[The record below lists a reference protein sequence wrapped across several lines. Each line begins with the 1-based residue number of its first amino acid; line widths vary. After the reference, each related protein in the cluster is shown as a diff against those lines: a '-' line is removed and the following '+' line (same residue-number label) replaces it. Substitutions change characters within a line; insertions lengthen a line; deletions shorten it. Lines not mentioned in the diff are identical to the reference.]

1 MQYKTG
7 IICNSQWLFSLSFSS
22 SVYGCVLFFLCLC
35 GCLFFSHF
43 FHFCFD
49 SRAFAQVLWNQLVHI
64 HLLGIVVAYIFGIF
78 NKQTNVYNT
87 HFACSYNFASLNCC
101 RCYCCRNI
109 IRSFIRFYVECVF
122 FLVFISSWAL
132 LSLLLSL
139 VDIVNSV
146 SGKMLHIYIVFTILF
161 WGNWSKCRTK
171 EIGNIFIMRFSTCI
185 AK

>member
-35 GCLFFSHF
+35 GCLFLSHF
-43 FHFCFD
+43 FYFCFD

-122 FLVFISSWAL
+122 FSCLHLFFSVAVF
-132 LSLLLSL
+132 
-139 VDIVNSV
+139 V
-146 SGKMLHIYIVFTILF
+146 IVFGWHRKFSIWKNATHLYCFHHFIL
-161 WGNWSKCRTK
+161 GKLIKMSH
-171 EIGNIFIMRFSTCI
+171 
-185 AK
+185 